1 MRTVTHGRTLA
12 TIALLATV
20 VAACSS
26 GSGATSA
33 PSAAASTPAA
43 SAPAASV
50 PAASAPAGSAAT
62 GGLIAPLQ
70 DAVNVRFGVFPNITH
85 APGLVALADNGP
97 LKQLLPNANIT
108 VMQFSS
114 GTPAVEAILTD
125 SIDITYI
132 GPNPAINAFAK
143 TNGEAVRVIS
153 GSTSGGAFL
162 VVKPEITSA
171 ADLKGKK
178 IASPSLGNTQ
188 DVALRSWLKSQGL
201 TTDTAGGGDV
211 SIVPQENA
219 QTLETFKA
227 GTIDGAWV
235 PEPWATRLIQD
246 GGAKVLVDERD
257 LWPDGKYVTTHL
269 MVAKKFLDA
278 NPEVVKRILAAN
290 IEAVDEV
297 NDDSAGAQA
306 IVNSEIEKFTTK
318 KLSPELLSAAWDNLT
333 FTVDP
338 IASSLQKSATDAE
351 ALGLLEDPGDLSK
364 LYDLSLLNELL
375 QSSGQPPVKGL

>member
-1 MRTVTHGRTLA
+1 M
-12 TIALLATV
+12 
-20 VAACSS
+20 
-26 GSGATSA
+26 
-33 PSAAASTPAA
+33 
-43 SAPAASV
+43 
-50 PAASAPAGSAAT
+50 
-62 GGLIAPLQ
+62 
-70 DAVNVRFGVFPNITH
+70 
-85 APGLVALADNGP
+85 ALADNGP

-108 VMQFSS
+108 VTPFNS

-188 DVALRSWLKSQGL
+188 DVALRSWLKGQGL

-219 QTLETFKA
+219 QTLETFQA

-269 MVAKKFLDA
+269 LVATKFLDA

-290 IEAVDEV
+290 HRGRRRGQRGLRRRRRRR
-297 NDDSAGAQA
+297 STRR
-306 IVNSEIEKFTTK
+306 SR
-318 KLSPELLSAAWDNLT
+318 
-333 FTVDP
+333 
-338 IASSLQKSATDAE
+338 SSRPRS
-351 ALGLLEDPGDLSK
+351 
-364 LYDLSLLNELL
+364 
-375 QSSGQPPVKGL
+375 